1 MSDWRELHLRTA
13 EPEALAEILE
23 ACGALAVTLRDAAD
37 NPVLEPAPGQTPLW
51 QHTRLTGLFPGDVN
65 TDDVETALRLGGE
78 AFILSLQWGD
88 LAEQVWERTWLEHF
102 RPIAFGDWLRVAPHG
117 VDVPDDNRR
126 TLRLDPGLAFGTGT
140 HPSTALC
147 LDWLGCQDLHG
158 HTVLDYGCG
167 SGILAI
173 ASVMAGATEVVACDI
188 DPQAETATANNAQAN
203 QLNLR
208 LMSCEQAAERRYDL
222 VIANIL
228 AGILV
233 DLAPTLQRCM
243 TPGGGLLLAGLLSD
257 QADMVESAFPRL
269 QFRRHSQAQ
278 WCALLGTVKDCD

>member
-13 EPEALAEILE
+13 QPEALGEILE
-23 ACGALAVTLRDAAD
+23 ACGALAVTMRDAAD

-51 QHTRLTGLFPGDVN
+51 QHTRVTGLFPGDVD

-78 AFILSLQWGD
+78 TYILSLQWGD
-88 LAEQVWERTWLEHF
+88 LEEQVWERTWLEHF
-102 RPIAFGDWLRVAPHG
+102 RPIEFGDWLRVAPHG
-117 VDVPDDNRR
+117 AQVPEDHRR

-147 LDWLGCQDLHG
+147 LDWLGRQALQG
-158 HTVLDYGCG
+158 KNVLDYGCG

-173 ASVMAGATEVVACDI
+173 AGAMAGAREVVACDI
-188 DPQAETATANNAQAN
+188 DPQAEVATLSNAEANALTLQV
-203 QLNLR
+203 
-208 LMSCEQAAERRYDL
+208 MSCTQAATRRYDL

-233 DLAPTLQRCM
+233 DLAPTFEGCM
-243 TPGGGLLLAGLLSD
+243 AAQGHLLLAGLLTD
-257 QADMVESAFPRL
+257 QAEMVEAAFPRL
-269 QFRRHSQAQ
+269 TFQRQTQAE
-278 WCALLGTVKDCD
+278 WCALLGTRKDYD